1 MIQQKCHILEF
12 ILHCL
17 QTDVLLLLFRLSQL
31 YYLLQLRYW
40 LYAITVRTQAYQ
52 LKVLLFVFRE
62 EICETL

>member
-52 LKVLLFVFRE
+52 LKVLLFVFKE

>member
-1 MIQQKCHILEF
+1 MIKQKWHILEF

-31 YYLLQLRYW
+31 YYLLQLCYW
-40 LYAITVRTQAYQ
+40 FYAITVRTQAYQ
-52 LKVLLFVFRE
+52 LKVLLFVFKE

>member
-1 MIQQKCHILEF
+1 MIQQKWHILEF

-31 YYLLQLRYW
+31 YYLLQLCYW